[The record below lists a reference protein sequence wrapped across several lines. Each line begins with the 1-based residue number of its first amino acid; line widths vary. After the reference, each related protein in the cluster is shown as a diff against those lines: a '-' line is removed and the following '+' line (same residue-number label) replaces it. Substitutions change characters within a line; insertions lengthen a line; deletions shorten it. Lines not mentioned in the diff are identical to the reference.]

1 MSPSKRSAPARERV
15 AAPPDKDP
23 AAKATDRIIDVATT
37 LFLGVG
43 YERTGIDTVVAKAR
57 VSKRAFYAQFGSKA
71 DLFAA
76 VVIRLAERNFPS
88 LDAVPANGAPIEQLL
103 ERVAIELLR
112 ISTTPESVALDRMVT
127 AQVGRFPELA
137 RILYDFAG
145 ARSIGAV
152 CKILEQAVA
161 RGELA
166 LDDCVF
172 AAQHFLQATV
182 LGPRRFVVL
191 GLEDGRMTPKKLERL
206 RRGIRLFVDGA
217 RGPGAPKP
225 GRPGPRRPQR
235 P

>member
-1 MSPSKRSAPARERV
+1 MSPSKRSAPARDRV
-15 AAPPDKDP
+15 AAPAEADP
-23 AAKATDRIIDVATT
+23 SSKANDRIIDVATT
-37 LFLGVG
+37 LFLGIG
-43 YERTGIDTVVAKAR
+43 YERTGVDTIAAKAH

-76 VVIRLAERNFPS
+76 VVIRLAERNFPV
-88 LDAVPANGAPIEQLL
+88 LDTVPVAGAPVEQLL
-103 ERVAIELLR
+103 ERVAIELMR

-145 ARSIGAV
+145 ARTIGAV
-152 CKILEQAVA
+152 CRILEHAVA

-166 LDDCVF
+166 IDDCVF
-172 AAQHFLQATV
+172 AAQHFLSATV

-206 RRGIRLFVDGA
+206 RRGIRLFVDGT
-217 RGPGAPKP
+217 RGTASPKP
-225 GRPGPRRPQR
+225 SRPGPRRPPR
-235 P
+235 A

>member
-1 MSPSKRSAPARERV
+1 MSPSKRSAPARERI

-23 AAKATDRIIDVATT
+23 SAKATERIIDVATT
-37 LFLGVG
+37 MFLGIG

-88 LDAVPANGAPIEQLL
+88 LDAVPATGAPVEHLL
-103 ERVAIELLR
+103 ERVALELIR

-145 ARSIGAV
+145 ARTIGAV

-161 RGELA
+161 RGELVI
-166 LDDCVF
+166 DDCVF
-172 AAQHFLQATV
+172 ASQHFLSATV

-217 RGPGAPKP
+217 RGTASPKP

-235 P
+235 T